1 MAEPAAAATAP
12 HTKQYVFV
20 DEYNRHKR
28 LKVMRAC
35 DGCRKRKIRCDG
47 ALQNGPWPC
56 GACVRLK
63 LKCVPPTL
71 DPEDDPVSQ
80 ATEGSAGN
88 TQFTFQNT
96 TFNPS
101 TSKSS
106 QHTSSPAPT
115 DYSWTNSTRSPLS
128 SAPTSAPSLPDS
140 AASSGFL
147 PPKAISPQSLI
158 PGSEYAYSQIPAP
171 AQYQPSQE
179 VPRAVRT
186 HSQATASSDGNPED
200 VDAAVKNL
208 TNQMGDLRVE
218 INSCSPWIASH
229 NKTVKDSST
238 PTVDEAEA
246 SLPASVMTDTVIRIP
261 VEMMP
266 HDERVMDYFGYYFN
280 HVHPYIPVLNKQA
293 FYAQWQTARETVPA
307 LLLEAIFAS
316 VARYLD
322 HPIECKR
329 WLALAAKHEESY
341 KDVPRLSTV
350 QALIILLKAREFAPK
365 AGYFYRSWMALK
377 YIITMATDLDMHE
390 HYDKH
395 GAGTPCTLPRGDCF
409 VYTRIWQVLFGHE
422 LIIGGPQGR
431 SDLSIEADTVD
442 GNFPYPAPEIDAFE
456 YQSSRR
462 HTLMAQAGHA
472 IKFTNSMMQ
481 MGKRKKLATWALD
494 PAMEEH
500 DKDLDAFFDNMPA
513 DLQIHYPEDGS
524 PPFLGGDHYLADAH
538 AYFHLVVVMHHRP
551 QLQTK
556 LEMGVATWRRH
567 LDICTDSAIKM
578 CKLQE
583 ALLRDFGLHGLN
595 FMLRGIN
602 FTVYCVLTCTML
614 HLVAITCPD
623 PALNSQARRY
633 FTRHMRVLEQCTSST
648 QPEIQQQINALRE
661 AFSRDTS
668 KPFELKHTLGMHSPM
683 MDQHTVA
690 SNTIPISQAMQ
701 QPVSGQIPPTH
712 GWGLAQNEVSPKT
725 MDPSTGYMQS
735 LGMTAATTSMPS
747 ANAAAF
753 NTSSFDIPSS
763 APYAA
768 QSYGQVSDSAY
779 QQTYPLERVPS
790 NEQQTTPVWDPSGI
804 FAQWNTAFGQQPA
817 PQQPSPPA
825 AQYTQ
830 GLSSASML
838 RQPLPQQTVSPGMQA
853 SFYQPPTAATTVRPP
868 QQQTSMP
875 ASAYAAPSMQTVTP
889 NMWQD
894 AFTSAYVSGHGHKR
908 QRDSVDVSGVYDPY
922 GMKRR
927 G

>member
-1 MAEPAAAATAP
+1 MAEPASAAAAP
-12 HTKQYVFV
+12 HAKQYVFV

-71 DPEDDPVSQ
+71 DPEDDPISQ
-80 ATEGSAGN
+80 ANEGSAGN

-101 TSKSS
+101 TNKSS
-106 QHTSSPAPT
+106 QNNSSPAPT

-147 PPKAISPQSLI
+147 PPKGIPPQSLM
-158 PGSEYAYSQIPAP
+158 PGSEYAYSHISAP
-171 AQYQPSQE
+171 SHYQPPQD

-186 HSQATASSDGNPED
+186 HSEATASSDGNPED
-200 VDAAVKNL
+200 VDAAVKSL

-218 INSCSPWIASH
+218 INSSSPWIASH
-229 NKTVKDSST
+229 NKTVKDSPA

-246 SLPASVMTDTVIRIP
+246 SLPASVLADPTVRIP
-261 VEMMP
+261 PEMMP

-293 FYAQWQTARETVPA
+293 FYTQWQTARDTVPP

-322 HPIECKR
+322 HPFECKR

-341 KDVPRLSTV
+341 KDVPRISTV
-350 QALIILLKAREFAPK
+350 QALIILMKAREFAPK
-365 AGYFYRSWMALK
+365 PGYFYRSWMALK
-377 YIITMATDLDMHE
+377 YIITMAMDLDMHE
-390 HYDKH
+390 HHDKH
-395 GAGTPCTLPRGDCF
+395 GTGTPCNLPRPDCF
-409 VYTRIWQVLFGHE
+409 MYTRIWQVLFGHE
-422 LIIGGPQGR
+422 LIVGGPQGR
-431 SDLSIEADTVD
+431 SDLAIEAETVD
-442 GNFPYPAPEIDAFE
+442 ENFPYPAPEIDAFE

-481 MGKRKKLATWALD
+481 MGKRKKSVTWALD
-494 PAMEEH
+494 PAMEQH
-500 DKDLDAFFDNMPA
+500 DKDLVAYFDDMPA

-524 PPFLGGDHYLADAH
+524 PPFLGGDHFLADAH

-556 LEMGVATWRRH
+556 LEMKLPDWRRH

-595 FMLRGIN
+595 FMVRGIN

-614 HLVAITCPD
+614 HLVSLTC
-623 PALNSQARRY
+623 
-633 FTRHMRVLEQCTSST
+633 
-648 QPEIQQQINALRE
+648 
-661 AFSRDTS
+661 
-668 KPFELKHTLGMHSPM
+668 
-683 MDQHTVA
+683 
-690 SNTIPISQAMQ
+690 
-701 QPVSGQIPPTH
+701 
-712 GWGLAQNEVSPKT
+712 
-725 MDPSTGYMQS
+725 
-735 LGMTAATTSMPS
+735 
-747 ANAAAF
+747 
-753 NTSSFDIPSS
+753 
-763 APYAA
+763 
-768 QSYGQVSDSAY
+768 SYQ
-779 QQTYPLERVPS
+779 
-790 NEQQTTPVWDPSGI
+790 
-804 FAQWNTAFGQQPA
+804 
-817 PQQPSPPA
+817 
-825 AQYTQ
+825 
-830 GLSSASML
+830 
-838 RQPLPQQTVSPGMQA
+838 
-853 SFYQPPTAATTVRPP
+853 
-868 QQQTSMP
+868 
-875 ASAYAAPSMQTVTP
+875 
-889 NMWQD
+889 
-894 AFTSAYVSGHGHKR
+894 
-908 QRDSVDVSGVYDPY
+908 
-922 GMKRR
+922 
-927 G
+927 